1 MIQVRKEQPDI
12 AQAQGFPV
20 LFFVIEQVLHSS
32 GVLLILISS
41 KPAAQAPYRSVFL
54 LAVPVH

>member
-1 MIQVRKEQPDI
+1 
-12 AQAQGFPV
+12 V